1 MPAEARRDWTRAHRR
16 LHWWTACLVV
26 IAFPLGWI
34 MVGISLDQLFLKFAL
49 YQLHKTIGI
58 LVFVLVLA
66 RLTVRSRRGR
76 PAWDDALFPW
86 QRRAAETMHASLYV
100 LLVAIPLLGYLTAAT
115 APARIPTLFL
125 GVLPIPH
132 IVGAD
137 AFWFD
142 ILRQTH
148 RALAVLLVALAF
160 GHAVAAIVNHL
171 NGHPGLTAM
180 WSGREP
186 RMSSGSAARSPR
198 SAGQRTPTTPPA
210 ARSRAR
216 PRDPR
221 AAPRSRS

>member
-1 MPAEARRDWTRAHRR
+1 MPAEARHGWTLAQRR

-34 MVGISLDQLFLKFAL
+34 MVGVSLDQLFLKFAL

-66 RLTVRSRRGR
+66 RLVIRSRRGR
-76 PAWDDALFPW
+76 PAWDRGLFPW
-86 QRRAAETMHASLYV
+86 QRRAAETMHALLYV
-100 LLVAIPLLGYLTAAT
+100 LLVVVPLLGYLTAAT

-132 IVGAD
+132 LLAAD

-148 RALAVLLVALAF
+148 RALAVLLVSLAF
-160 GHAVAAIVNHL
+160 GHAVAAIANHM
-171 NGHPGLTAM
+171 NGHPGLMAM
-180 WSGREP
+180 WSGR
-186 RMSSGSAARSPR
+186 RSRTSIGSAARSR
-198 SAGQRTPTTPPA
+198 S
-210 ARSRAR
+210 
-216 PRDPR
+216 
-221 AAPRSRS
+221 

>member
-1 MPAEARRDWTRAHRR
+1 MPTSNWGRSVPAEAPPGWTRAQRR

-34 MVGISLDQLFLKFAL
+34 MVGVSLDQLFLKFAL

-86 QRRAAETMHASLYV
+86 QRRAAETMHALLYV
-100 LLVAIPLLGYLTAAT
+100 LLVAIPVLGYLTAAT

-132 IVGAD
+132 IVGAN

-148 RALAVLLVALAF
+148 RALAVLLVSLAF
-160 GHAVAAIVNHL
+160 GHAVAALANHA
-171 NGHPGLTAM
+171 NGHATLTAM
-180 WSGREP
+180 WAGRRSRTP
-186 RMSSGSAARSPR
+186 AGSAS
-198 SAGQRTPTTPPA
+198 
-210 ARSRAR
+210 RSRR
-216 PRDPR
+216 
-221 AAPRSRS
+221 